1 MMVRRKQLT
10 YLVSI
15 LVEGLAGGLWVLL
28 ECQSSIGNLKMEGV
42 ML

>member
-1 MMVRRKQLT
+1 MVVQRNQVT
-10 YLVSI
+10 YTVPN

-28 ECQSSIGNLKMEGV
+28 ECQSSVGNLEMEGV